1 MNVVVVHGVVSR
13 APDVRELADGSQV
26 AQLEVSAESAG
37 GRTTVP
43 VAWSSPTEP
52 VPGVGAEVVVT
63 GYLRRRYFRVGGA
76 TQSRTEV
83 VADAVVP
90 ARARA
95 RARKAVGQAL
105 QQVSDGFGG

>member
-13 APDVRELADGSQV
+13 APEVRELADGSSV

-37 GRTTVP
+37 GRGTVP
-43 VAWSSPTEP
+43 IAWSSPTEP
-52 VPGVGAEVVVT
+52 VPLEGTEVVVT

-76 TQSRTEV
+76 TQSRTEI

-95 RARKAVGQAL
+95 RVRKAVGQVL
-105 QQVSDGFGG
+105 QQVSDGVGA

>member
-13 APDVRELADGSQV
+13 APDMRELADGSQV
-26 AQLEVSAESAG
+26 AQLEVSAESVG
-37 GRTTVP
+37 GRGTVP
-43 VAWSSPTEP
+43 VAWSSPTGP
-52 VPGVGAEVVVT
+52 VPLVGAEVVVT

-95 RARKAVGQAL
+95 RVRKAVGQAL
-105 QQVSDGFGG
+105 QQVADEFGG